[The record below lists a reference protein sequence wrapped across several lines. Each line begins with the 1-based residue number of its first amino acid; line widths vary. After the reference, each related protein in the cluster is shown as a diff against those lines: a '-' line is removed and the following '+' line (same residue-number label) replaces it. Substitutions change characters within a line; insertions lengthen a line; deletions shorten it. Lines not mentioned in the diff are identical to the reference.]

1 MFGTCI
7 LRSSLNLYA
16 TDLLYIELV
25 KLLVDCWFAL
35 ELRHLRYALAVA
47 EERHFSRAA
56 ARLGIAQSALSSQ
69 IKDLERELGVTLF
82 DRTSRSVALTDSGRV
97 FVERAHSVQ
106 NAIRKLTFDV
116 TSNDRGNVRS
126 LRVGIYHSVASSLVT
141 HAVARVLAQFPMT
154 KIALV
159 ELSDNSI
166 LDGVH
171 SGELDLG
178 IIQSAPA
185 RTQSQLILQH
195 LSAEKLNLF
204 VSSRNKLAA
213 CKSVKLADLRG
224 ETLIEFPE
232 GDHTRVATDRALRLA
247 GVNDTASIEAGST
260 SLIYQMTQADMGV
273 TLLPASFS
281 SELPKLK
288 AIEVMDSPDL
298 SAVAVTNR
306 ETSTQVTAIF
316 ADSLVSTSSHRTS

>member
-1 MFGTCI
+1 MEI
-7 LRSSLNLYA
+7 
-16 TDLLYIELV
+16 
-25 KLLVDCWFAL
+25 
-35 ELRHLRYALAVA
+35 RHLRYALAVA

-69 IKDLERELGVTLF
+69 IKDLERELGVILF

-116 TSNDRGNVRS
+116 ANNDRGQVRS
-126 LRVGIYHSVASSLVT
+126 LRVGMYHSVASSLVT
-141 HAVARVLAQFPMT
+141 DAVARVLAQFPMT

-159 ELSDNSI
+159 ELSDSSI
-166 LDGVH
+166 LDGVR

-195 LSAEKLNLF
+195 LSAEKLRLF

-213 CKSVKLADLRG
+213 RKSVKLADLKG
-224 ETLIEFPE
+224 ETLIEFPT

-247 GVNDTASIEAGST
+247 GVNDTSSIEAGSI
-260 SLIYQMTQADMGV
+260 SLIYQLTHADMGV
-273 TLLPASFS
+273 ALLPASFS
-281 SELPKLK
+281 SELPQLET
-288 AIEVMDSPDL
+288 IEIIDSPDL
-298 SAVAVTNR
+298 TAVAVTNK

-316 ADSLVSTSSHRTS
+316 ADSLTSILHERPLPA